1 MEGIGIV
8 LIILL
13 AIASSINKRIAR
25 QRQAN
30 QQKPPQTDKPAKPEG
45 AFQQAMRQFQ
55 EAMDMATGK
64 QPEKK
69 TPEKKSRAF
78 SDIMQVPEHPGEP
91 DFRGSMKKTEEAP
104 FETMA
109 SHWPE
114 AEMTP
119 LGRAEERNGVE
130 PAPQALASGSVLP
143 QLPRN
148 SLVQALVTHEI
159 LTRPRSAW
167 RRKSTYLNRRSG
179 A

>member
-1 MEGIGIV
+1 MITQKAGQLMEGIGIV

-69 TPEKKSRAF
+69 TPEKSRPFQTSA
-78 SDIMQVPEHPGEP
+78 QVPEHPGEP
-91 DFRGSMKKTEEAP
+91 T
-104 FETMA
+104 
-109 SHWPE
+109 
-114 AEMTP
+114 
-119 LGRAEERNGVE
+119 
-130 PAPQALASGSVLP
+130 
-143 QLPRN
+143 
-148 SLVQALVTHEI
+148 
-159 LTRPRSAW
+159 
-167 RRKSTYLNRRSG
+167 SG
-179 A
+179 AA